1 VGTGNLTEEPTGP
14 VSVGTVFDRFPASVR
29 GAVVITGGDREPH
42 QVRLL
47 RVRVVQAH
55 DISKEIRRA
64 SVEETTVDVAPH
76 GEVLIPFD
84 VSFTETG
91 PGWFCVTAEVE
102 VDGALR
108 VTGPDTG
115 GKRFG
120 VPWPTEEIRRM
131 DRKPSLKVGG
141 AVIERIQSKPDRT
154 EVRWRPPKRGPDAE
168 LRVTAGRQRL
178 PVVEVTDDV
187 KSGIRTTI
195 AHPVPRR
202 ATQLA
207 LEVGR
212 GRRRASTIL
221 DLAES

>member
-1 VGTGNLTEEPTGP
+1 MGAGDLIEEPTGP

-29 GAVVITGGDREPH
+29 GAVVITGRDREPH

-47 RVRVVQAH
+47 RVRIVQAH
-55 DISKEIRRA
+55 DVAQEARRA

-91 PGWFCVTAEVE
+91 PGWFCVIADVE
-102 VDGALR
+102 VDGTLR
-108 VTGPDTG
+108 LTGPEGG

-120 VPWPTEEIRRM
+120 VPWPAEEIRKM
-131 DRKPSLKVGG
+131 DRKPGLKVGG

-154 EVRWRPPKRGPDAE
+154 EVRWRPPKGGGDAV
-168 LRVTAGRQRL
+168 LRIMAGRRRL
-178 PVVEVTDDV
+178 PVVESTDDP
-187 KSGIRTTI
+187 KTGSRTTI

-202 ATQLA
+202 ASQLA

-212 GRRRASTIL
+212 GRRRASTLL